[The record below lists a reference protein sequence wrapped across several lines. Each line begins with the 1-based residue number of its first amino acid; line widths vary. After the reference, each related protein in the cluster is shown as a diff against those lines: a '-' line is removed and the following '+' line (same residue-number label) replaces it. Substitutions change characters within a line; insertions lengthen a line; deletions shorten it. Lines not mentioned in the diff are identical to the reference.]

1 MTAPRSLRSQLLL
14 WLLVPLIVLWVVDAV
29 VTYRTVTQ
37 SMNATYDR
45 SLYASAL
52 AISEHIGF
60 TDGRLI
66 VDLPPVAFEM
76 LDTPD
81 QERIFYRVSY
91 RDLNREDVFVTGY
104 ADLPGAPVEAAPRT
118 PVLYET
124 AYQGQTVRVAALRS
138 TIPSEQAITALVQ
151 VAETVEG
158 RRALTRS
165 LVGRSLVSQV
175 LFIAIAAGLVWFV
188 VTRGLTPLAELS
200 REVAHRSATDLA
212 PLRPQH
218 VPEEVSPLIKS
229 INQLM
234 ARVREAIA
242 AQRRFVADASH
253 QLRTPL
259 AVLRTQAELAL
270 RQEELG
276 PIKEAVAQLRDHS
289 QATSHLASQLLS
301 LARAE
306 PAIEAPSGVG
316 LMDLA
321 ELAREAC
328 SALVPQALARRVDLG
343 FEAVEGATIR
353 GQSYLVREMISNLV
367 ENAMRYGSAGGTVT
381 VKVEKPDPG
390 SLSLVVEDD
399 GPGIPLGERARVFE
413 RFYRIPGS
421 PGEGAGLG
429 LSIVREI
436 ARSHGANVRL
446 LDGAAGRG
454 LRVEV
459 RFARAVA

>member
-1 MTAPRSLRSQLLL
+1 
-14 WLLVPLIVLWVVDAV
+14 
-29 VTYRTVTQ
+29 
-37 SMNATYDR
+37 
-45 SLYASAL
+45 
-52 AISEHIGF
+52 
-60 TDGRLI
+60 
-66 VDLPPVAFEM
+66 
-76 LDTPD
+76 
-81 QERIFYRVSY
+81 
-91 RDLNREDVFVTGY
+91 
-104 ADLPGAPVEAAPRT
+104 
-118 PVLYET
+118 
-124 AYQGQTVRVAALRS
+124 
-138 TIPSEQAITALVQ
+138 
-151 VAETVEG
+151 
-158 RRALTRS
+158 
-165 LVGRSLVSQV
+165 
-175 LFIAIAAGLVWFV
+175 
-188 VTRGLTPLAELS
+188 
-200 REVAHRSATDLA
+200 
-212 PLRPQH
+212 
-218 VPEEVSPLIKS
+218 
-229 INQLM
+229 
-234 ARVREAIA
+234 
-242 AQRRFVADASH
+242 
-253 QLRTPL
+253 
-259 AVLRTQAELAL
+259 
-270 RQEELG
+270 
-276 PIKEAVAQLRDHS
+276 
-289 QATSHLASQLLS
+289 
-301 LARAE
+301 
-306 PAIEAPSGVG
+306 
-316 LMDLA
+316 MDLA

>member
-1 MTAPRSLRSQLLL
+1 VITGRTLRSQLLL
-14 WLLVPLIVLWVVDAV
+14 WLLVPLVAIWAVDAV
-29 VTYRTVTQ
+29 LTHRNVEQ
-37 SMNATYDR
+37 AMNATYDR

-52 AISEHIGF
+52 AISEHVAF
-60 TDGRLI
+60 VEGRLL
-66 VDLPPVAFEM
+66 VDLPPVALEM

-91 RDLNREDVFVTGY
+91 QGPDSEDVFVTGY
-104 ADLPGAPVEAAPRT
+104 SDLPPAPSDALPRT
-118 PVLYET
+118 PVLYEQT
-124 AYQGQTVRVAALRS
+124 YRGETVRIAALRS
-138 TIPSEQAITALVQ
+138 TLPADQPITALVQ
-151 VAETVEG
+151 VAETVDG
-158 RRALTRS
+158 RKALTRT
-165 LVGRSLVSQV
+165 LVGRGLVSQV
-175 LFIAIAAGLVWFV
+175 LSIVIAAGLVWFV

-200 REVAHRSATDLA
+200 REMAHRSATDLA
-212 PLRPQH
+212 PLRPQQ
-218 VPEEVSPLIKS
+218 VPEEVSPLIEAM
-229 INQLM
+229 NQLM
-234 ARVREAIA
+234 ARVRDAIA
-242 AQRRFVADASH
+242 AQHRFVADASH

-276 PIKEAVAQLRDHS
+276 PMKEAVAQLRDHS

-306 PAIEAPSGVG
+306 PALEAHSGVG
-316 LMDLA
+316 PMDLA

-328 SALVPQALARRVDLG
+328 LALVPQALGRRVDLG
-343 FEAVEGATIR
+343 FEAIQGAIIR

-367 ENAMRYGSAGGTVT
+367 ENAMRYGAPGGAVT
-381 VKVEKPDPG
+381 VKVEKPDEA
-390 SLSLVVEDD
+390 SFLLVVEDD
-399 GPGIPLGERARVFE
+399 GPGIPQPERARVFE

-436 ARSHGANVRL
+436 ARGHGATVRL
-446 LDGAAGRG
+446 LEGADGHG

-459 RFARAVA
+459 RFAKAVG